1 MKRFLR
7 RTPETTRQSPDQAES
22 TEQAHARLSHLMVTA
37 QLVGK
42 SALGIGFLVSIYG
55 LTDHHGWAIRTGLA
69 LLLTGMAA
77 SFTSLVHSFNRRR
90 LSRQSGSG
98 PTPGSSNRRPGPP

>member
-1 MKRFLR
+1 MKFFPR
-7 RTPETTRQSPDQAES
+7 RHQQSEQRTAGLSETEERTRL
-22 TEQAHARLSHLMVTA
+22 THLMVTA

-55 LTDHHGWAIRTGLA
+55 VTDHQSWAIRTGLA
-69 LLLTGMAA
+69 LLLTGMVA

-90 LSRQSGSG
+90 LTRQSTSGSAR
-98 PTPGSSNRRPGPP
+98 GSSNSRPDPP